1 MRKIKFAIL
10 AGEEKVFQAAG
21 RFFFLLSN
29 SLPVSVTFYGVAG
42 SSNSQADDVSAGFYA
57 RLVYT
62 SFTVKSTIN
71 QTVEVFIADDE
82 VGSSAI
88 AGAVSVVDADRAK
101 VDAGQFFYGSATSF
115 HTTAGQSL
123 VQLYK
128 PTSPPYY
135 VRTAVKSIRVSCE
148 ANSIVTVSRTNGAQ
162 ATSFEMKGQSAVSGG
177 FQSLAEVR
185 FQNSGN
191 NVSGLALARLWVP
204 AGGDRVIEFPGG
216 LLVSDGGAV
225 CVNQSA
231 TSALMYVSVQF
242 EEAP

>member
-1 MRKIKFAIL
+1 
-10 AGEEKVFQAAG
+10 
-21 RFFFLLSN
+21 
-29 SLPVSVTFYGVAG
+29 VAG
-42 SSNSQADDVSAGFYA
+42 SSNSQADDVSAGFFA
-57 RLVYT
+57 KLVYT

-101 VDAGQFFYGSATSF
+101 VEAGQAFYGSATSF

-123 VQLYK
+123 VQLFR
-128 PTSPPYY
+128 PFGSQLPVA
-135 VRTAVKSIRVSCE
+135 VRSIRVSCE
-148 ANSIVTVSRTNGAQ
+148 GASSVTVSRTNGAM
-162 ATSFEMKGQSAVSGG
+162 ATSLEMVGRAAVADSLQSVA
-177 FQSLAEVR
+177 QVR

-191 NVSGLALARLWVP
+191 NVSGAQMLRMFVP
-204 AGGDRVIEFPGG
+204 AGAERVIELPRPIILASAGDA
-216 LLVSDGGAV
+216 L

-231 TSALMYVSVQF
+231 TGALMYVSFEF